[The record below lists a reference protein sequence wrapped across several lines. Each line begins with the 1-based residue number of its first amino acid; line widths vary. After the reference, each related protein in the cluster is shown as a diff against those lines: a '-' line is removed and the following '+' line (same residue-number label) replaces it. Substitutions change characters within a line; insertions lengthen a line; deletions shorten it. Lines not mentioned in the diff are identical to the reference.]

1 MLSGELGDQ
10 GDVPVEHLLLLLL
23 VAFEKAAQL
32 VGLISRL
39 LGLGAGVVGCSDQ
52 LAGTMILTDL
62 SQRVMDRLLL
72 ELVLRVE
79 KAGVLL
85 LHPVAGCHGGHLRR
99 LCQAEAWR
107 RLFKAL
113 ALLVLA
119 PLSLLLFLLSHEVE
133 VPDLLLCMH
142 VCPGLRLV
150 AQLKIDQ
157 EATTLGL
164 GHSLS
169 YGH

>member
-1 MLSGELGDQ
+1 
-10 GDVPVEHLLLLLL
+10 
-23 VAFEKAAQL
+23 
-32 VGLISRL
+32 
-39 LGLGAGVVGCSDQ
+39 
-52 LAGTMILTDL
+52 MILTDL

-119 PLSLLLFLLSHEVE
+119 PFSLLLFLLSHEVE

-142 VCPGLRLV
+142 VCLGLRLV